1 MSQDGQTHSDR
12 VKFIYNAQF
21 PAATAVVLN
30 YLLNNPHFTGR
41 QGRQQGMDAMMAFY
55 RPLAE
60 EFHGELSVSE
70 IQEMARHCV
79 ERLAKQIADLCDR
92 YHITNPT
99 ANSPTAPAG
108 DFSRLEAVLEQCLSR
123 IADALQSG
131 APIPRATA
139 APNLEQGV
147 DMDGSELGDL
157 AQVLSST
164 GPSSSN

>member
-1 MSQDGQTHSDR
+1 MNQNIHPKPDR

-92 YHITNPT
+92 YHIANPVTTNFSALGQLGST
-99 ANSPTAPAG
+99 A
-108 DFSRLEAVLEQCLSR
+108 RLETILEELVAVVR
-123 IADALQSG
+123 GGGAIASPSPA
-131 APIPRATA
+131 RAQMDI
-139 APNLEQGV
+139 EQGV
-147 DMDGSELGDL
+147 AMDGNELGDL
-157 AQVLSST
+157 GDIL
-164 GPSSSN
+164 NN

>member
-1 MSQDGQTHSDR
+1 MSQDGQPHPER

-79 ERLAKQIADLCDR
+79 ERLVKQIADLCDR
-92 YHITNPT
+92 YHIANPT
-99 ANSPTAPAG
+99 TREMPSPAG
-108 DFSRLEAVLEQCLSR
+108 DFSALEQILDQGFQRMAESLR
-123 IADALQSG
+123 SGVTIASQ
-131 APIPRATA
+131 TA
-139 APNLEQGV
+139 VVPNLEQGV
-147 DMDGSELGDL
+147 EMDGSELGDL
-157 AQVLSST
+157 ERLL
-164 GPSSSN
+164 

>member
-79 ERLAKQIADLCDR
+79 ERLVKQIADLCDR
-92 YHITNPT
+92 YHIANPT
-99 ANSPTAPAG
+99 TNSSTAPAG
-108 DFSRLEAVLEQCLSR
+108 DFSRLEAVLEQCLPR

-131 APIPRATA
+131 TPIPRAEA
-139 APNLEQGV
+139 VPSLVQGIE
-147 DMDGSELGDL
+147 MDGSELGDL

-164 GPSSSN
+164 GKSSSD

>member
-1 MSQDGQTHSDR
+1 MSRDGQTHSDR

-21 PAATAVVLN
+21 PAVTAVVLN

-79 ERLAKQIADLCDR
+79 ERLVKQIADLCDH
-92 YHITNPT
+92 YHIANPVL
-99 ANSPTAPAG
+99 SDGGVPAPL
-108 DFSRLEAVLEQCLSR
+108 SNTTRLEAILEELVIVVR
-123 IADALQSG
+123 GGGVIAPSTP
-131 APIPRATA
+131 AP
-139 APNLEQGV
+139 APMDIEQGV
-147 DMDGSELGDL
+147 AMDGDELGDL
-157 AQVLSST
+157 GDIL
-164 GPSSSN
+164 NE

>member
-1 MSQDGQTHSDR
+1 MSQNGQTHPDR

-92 YHITNPT
+92 YHIANPITSHGGASAPLGST
-99 ANSPTAPAG
+99 A
-108 DFSRLEAVLEQCLSR
+108 RLEAILEELVAAVKR
-123 IADALQSG
+123 GGAIAHPSPAS
-131 APIPRATA
+131 APVDI
-139 APNLEQGV
+139 EQGV
-147 DMDGSELGDL
+147 AMDGNELGDL
-157 AQVLSST
+157 GDIL
-164 GPSSSN
+164 ND

>member
-1 MSQDGQTHSDR
+1 MSQDDHPRSDR
-12 VKFIYNAQF
+12 VKFVYNAQF

-79 ERLAKQIADLCDR
+79 ERLAKQIADLCDGQR
-92 YHITNPT
+92 PAQRANYHIANPT
-99 ANSPTAPAG
+99 TNSSTAPAG
-108 DFSRLEAVLEQCLSR
+108 DFSRLEAVLEQCLPS
-123 IADALQSG
+123 IAIACG
-131 APIPRATA
+131 Y
-139 APNLEQGV
+139 
-147 DMDGSELGDL
+147 
-157 AQVLSST
+157 T
-164 GPSSSN
+164 GC